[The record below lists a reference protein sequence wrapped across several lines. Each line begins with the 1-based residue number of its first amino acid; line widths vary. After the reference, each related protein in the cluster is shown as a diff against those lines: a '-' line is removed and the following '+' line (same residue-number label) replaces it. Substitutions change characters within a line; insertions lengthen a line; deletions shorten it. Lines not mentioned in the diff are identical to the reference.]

1 MKAAVIH
8 GVGTRS
14 LVLWE
19 WAAEVQRVLQEQ
31 SGIASLYRSHTSLRS
46 ARELL

>member
-1 MKAAVIH
+1 MAVMH
-8 GVGTRS
+8 GAGTRS
-14 LVLWE
+14 LVHWG

-31 SGIASLYRSHTSLRS
+31 SGIASLYRSHTSLGS